1 MVNREILQKKAFPV
15 KETPIM
21 SIYVKTPVFG
31 VKRTLT
37 VYFRDFACFYM
48 FLLIFRTISL
58 NIRQSTFI
66 LSIWLNALPSSRSTP
81 PPRAAALS

>member
-21 SIYVKTPVFG
+21 SIYVKTTVFC
-31 VKRTLT
+31 VKRTLN
-37 VYFRDFACFYM
+37 VFFRDFACCFYM
-48 FLLIFRTISL
+48 FLLIFRTISI

-66 LSIWLNALPSSRSTP
+66 LSI
-81 PPRAAALS
+81 

>member
-21 SIYVKTPVFG
+21 SIYVKTTVFC
-31 VKRTLT
+31 VKRTLN
-37 VYFRDFACFYM
+37 VFFRAFAYFYI
-48 FLLIFRTISL
+48 FLLIFRTISI

-66 LSIWLNALPSSRSTP
+66 LSI
-81 PPRAAALS
+81 

>member
-1 MVNREILQKKAFPV
+1 MVNREILQKKAFPA

-21 SIYVKTPVFG
+21 SNYVKTTVFC
-31 VKRTLT
+31 VKRTLN
-37 VYFRDFACFYM
+37 VFFRDFACFYM

-66 LSIWLNALPSSRSTP
+66 LSI
-81 PPRAAALS
+81 

>member
-21 SIYVKTPVFG
+21 SNYVKTTVFC
-31 VKRTLT
+31 VKRTLN
-37 VYFRDFACFYM
+37 VFFCDFACFYM
-48 FLLIFRTISL
+48 FLLIFQTISI

-66 LSIWLNALPSSRSTP
+66 LSI
-81 PPRAAALS
+81 

>member
-21 SIYVKTPVFG
+21 SIYVKTTVFC
-31 VKRTLT
+31 VKRTLN
-37 VYFRDFACFYM
+37 VFLRDFASFYM
-48 FLLIFRTISL
+48 FLLIFQTISI

-66 LSIWLNALPSSRSTP
+66 LSI
-81 PPRAAALS
+81 

>member
-21 SIYVKTPVFG
+21 SIYVKTTVFC
-31 VKRTLT
+31 VKRTLN

-48 FLLIFRTISL
+48 FLLIFGRF
-58 NIRQSTFI
+58 R
-66 LSIWLNALPSSRSTP
+66 
-81 PPRAAALS
+81 

>member
-21 SIYVKTPVFG
+21 SIYVKTTVFC
-31 VKRTLT
+31 VKRPLN
-37 VYFRDFACFYM
+37 VFFRDFACFYM
-48 FLLIFRTISL
+48 FLLIFRTISI

-66 LSIWLNALPSSRSTP
+66 LSI
-81 PPRAAALS
+81 

>member
-21 SIYVKTPVFG
+21 SIYVKTTVFC
-31 VKRTLT
+31 VKRTLN
-37 VYFRDFACFYM
+37 VFFCDFACFYM
-48 FLLIFRTISL
+48 FLLIFRAISI

-66 LSIWLNALPSSRSTP
+66 LSI
-81 PPRAAALS
+81 

>member
-21 SIYVKTPVFG
+21 SIYVKTTVFC
-31 VKRTLT
+31 VKRTLN
-37 VYFRDFACFYM
+37 VLFRDFTCFYM
-48 FLLIFRTISL
+48 FLLIFRTILL

-66 LSIWLNALPSSRSTP
+66 LSI
-81 PPRAAALS
+81 

>member
-21 SIYVKTPVFG
+21 SIYVKTTVFC
-31 VKRTLT
+31 VKRTFN
-37 VYFRDFACFYM
+37 VFFRDIACFYM
-48 FLLIFRTISL
+48 FLLIFRTISI

-66 LSIWLNALPSSRSTP
+66 LSI
-81 PPRAAALS
+81 

>member
-21 SIYVKTPVFG
+21 SIYVKTTVFC
-31 VKRTLT
+31 VKRTLN
-37 VYFRDFACFYM
+37 VFFHDFACFYM
-48 FLLIFRTISL
+48 FLLIFRTISI

-66 LSIWLNALPSSRSTP
+66 LSI
-81 PPRAAALS
+81 